1 MNEIEKPI
9 PQAMVDL
16 INHVKG
22 EFEDPKVVKMFENG
36 ICNTYLTTLK
46 SQPDG
51 TTFVITGDI
60 PAMWNRDSAAQVMP
74 LLRLVNESNEIKG
87 LVRGVI
93 ECHKRQI
100 IYDPYAN
107 AHNLNPCVGEHAKS
121 DIPKNKE
128 LVWERKYELDSLC
141 YPIDLAITYVEQ
153 SSDNSIYDDQ
163 FLKMVETIIEV
174 MTLEQKHENS
184 DYKFQRIADWL
195 LFGEPERIPFETLP
209 NEGHGRKV
217 GYTGMSWCGFRPSDD
232 ACQYGYHIPSNMYAA
247 VCLRRLAKVINLN
260 YDNRLL
266 SIVIDNLA
274 NEIDTGIKE
283 FGIIQH
289 AKYGPMYAYE
299 VDGLGNYNMMDD
311 ANVPSLLSAPY
322 IGYCEIDDEI
332 YQNTRKFILSK
343 DNPYYFEG
351 DEFKGVGSSHTPTGY
366 FWHIA
371 LAIEGLTTTNEE
383 ERKRILKQ
391 FIMTDGNTNMMHE
404 GINVNDPYKYTR
416 EWFSWANSMFAEFI
430 LDYCNM

>member
-1 MNEIEKPI
+1 MNNIEKSI
-9 PQAMVDL
+9 PKSMVDL

-22 EFEDPKVVKMFENG
+22 KFEDPKVVKMFENG

-60 PAMWNRDSAAQVMP
+60 PAMWNRDSAAQVKP
-74 LLRLVNESNEIKG
+74 LLRLVNESTEIKS

-93 ECHKRQI
+93 ESHKRQI

-141 YPIDLAITYVEQ
+141 YPIDLAITYAEQ
-153 SSDNSIYDDQ
+153 SLDESIYDDQ
-163 FLKMVETIIEV
+163 FLMMTETIVEV
-174 MTLEQKHENS
+174 ITLEQKHENS
-184 DYKFQRIADWL
+184 DYKFQRTADWL

-232 ACQYGYHIPSNMYAA
+232 ACQYGYHIPSNMYAV
-247 VCLRRLAKVINLN
+247 VCLRRLAKVININ

-274 NEIDTGIKE
+274 NEIDAGIKE
-283 FGIIQH
+283 YGIIQH
-289 AKYGPMYAYE
+289 EKYGAMYAYE
-299 VDGLGNYNMMDD
+299 VDGLGNYYLMDD

-322 IGYCEIDDEI
+322 LGYCEIDDEV
-332 YQNTRKFILSK
+332 YQNTRRFILSK

-351 DEFKGVGSSHTPTGY
+351 EEFKGVGSSHTPIDY

-371 LAIEGLTTTNEE
+371 LAIEGLTTIDEN

-404 GINVNDPYKYTR
+404 GINVNDPNKYTR